1 MKFFRTL
8 IYARLKRLVQEAWRV
23 NVRVLLVSLLV
34 AAAPLSP
41 ACADDVTDQINEAL
55 TAYGK
60 KDLPTA
66 IAGLQAAVNLIQQ
79 MRADVYGSL
88 LPAALDGWTADKVE
102 TIAAGVAMAGGGTG
116 ATRKYHKGNAEVTV
130 SILADSPLLQAM
142 SALASSGLAAMTG
155 ARTEIVNGHRTL
167 FMKDDGALTS
177 FIGNRILV
185 RVEGKD
191 QPEDTLKQFL
201 TAVDFAAVEKV
212 GK

>member
-1 MKFFRTL
+1 M
-8 IYARLKRLVQEAWRV
+8 

-34 AAAPLSP
+34 ASAQMLP
-41 ACADDVTDQINEAL
+41 ARADDVIDQIHEAL

-66 IAGLQAAVNLIQQ
+66 IAGLQAALNLLRQ
-79 MRADVYGSL
+79 MRADAYGDL
-88 LPAALDGWTADKVE
+88 LPASMEGWTADKVE
-102 TIAAGVAMAGGGTG
+102 TISAGIAMAGGGTG
-116 ATRKYHKGNAEVTV
+116 ASRKYHKGNAEVTV

-142 SALASSGLAAMTG
+142 SALASSGLAALGGM
-155 ARTEIVNGHRTL
+155 RTEIVNGHRTL
-167 FMKDDGALTS
+167 YMQEDGALTS
-177 FIGNRILV
+177 FIGDRILV

-191 QPEDTLKQFL
+191 QPEETLKRFL